1 MRTPREAMRDWLG
14 VKDQMTPVTAG
25 SYSPMELLDALPPRT
40 AIDRY
45 GALLSSDFLAC
56 ETAKARA
63 LRSLPVHVMR
73 KGDHGP
79 EKVPEHPLSAVLH
92 RPNALMAWGDLV
104 AWAVLRRDVL
114 GTAYIRVYRDARGN
128 IRELRPVTA
137 PVSMKF
143 DKETGVALWYAA
155 QDTLNDM
162 WECREDDVIVL
173 KTDISED
180 GGMTGR
186 SIAEK
191 AADDIGLS
199 VDLVR
204 FYRSLL
210 ENGNHFQGYL
220 ETDQRLTKDDRE
232 AIRESLDETRGPESA
247 GAIRLFDRGVKYHE
261 VSAKLEGMDLIAQE
275 KWVLQ
280 KVCRACH
287 VDMHHVFADE
297 GAAATTATGADIDF
311 VKNTVLPEVTAFEQ
325 ALQPIL
331 DRAASLG
338 GKDSGYYV
346 KFNLNGLMRGDFT
359 KRMEGYRIGVYA
371 GMFTRQYVA
380 EQEDIPWL
388 EGQDKLLQ
396 PTAYYMV
403 DDDGVPYIPAAGT
416 NVDQRGQSDGQS
428 GIDEKAVTGA
438 LAPLLNDA
446 KERIAKRAERDG
458 DTPKTRSFAHTVLD
472 PVAFAA
478 AQLGEF
484 IEIESIIE
492 EAING
497 VLATD
502 E

>member
-1 MRTPREAMRDWLG
+1 MRRPKQIMRDWLG
-14 VKDQMTPVTAG
+14 VTDSAPA
-25 SYSPMELLDALPPRT
+25 SYTPMELLSALPPRT

-45 GALLSSDFLAC
+45 GALMSSDFLAC

-79 EKVPEHPLSAVLH
+79 EKVPDHPLSAVLH
-92 RPNALMAWGDLV
+92 RPNALMSWGDLV
-104 AWAVLRRDVL
+104 AWAVLRRDVF
-114 GTAYIRVYRDARGN
+114 GTAYLKVYRDVRGN
-128 IRELRPVTA
+128 VREMRPVLA
-137 PVSMKF
+137 GVSKSF
-143 DKETGVALWYAA
+143 DKETGVVVYSAA
-155 QDTLNDM
+155 ADNLNDM
-162 WECREDDVIVL
+162 WSCREDDLVIL
-173 KTDISED
+173 KTDVTED
-180 GGMTGR
+180 GGMTGK

-199 VDLVR
+199 IDLVN

-210 ENGNHFQGYL
+210 ENGNHFSGYL
-220 ETDQRLTKDDRE
+220 ETDQKLTKDDRE

-297 GAAATTATGADIDF
+297 GAAATTAAGADIDF

-325 ALQPIL
+325 ALQPVL
-331 DRAASLG
+331 DRSRSLG
-338 GKDSGYYV
+338 GGRDSGYYV

-359 KRMEGYRIGVYA
+359 SRMEGYRIGVYA

-403 DDDGVPYIPAAGT
+403 DEQGVPYIPAEGT
-416 NVDQRGQSDGQS
+416 SPGQSGQSDGQS
-428 GIDEKAVTGA
+428 GITERAVGDA
-438 LAPLLNDA
+438 LAPILADA
-446 KERIAKRAERDG
+446 RVRIAKRAERDG
-458 DTPKTRSFAHTVLD
+458 DTPKTRDFAHTVID
-472 PVAFAA
+472 PVALAA

-484 IEIESIIE
+484 IDIEATIE
-492 EAING
+492 EAINA
-497 VLATD
+497 VVENDA
-502 E
+502 

>member
-1 MRTPREAMRDWLG
+1 MRTLKQTMRDWLG
-14 VKDQMTPVTAG
+14 VEDAITPGG
-25 SYSPMELLDALPPRT
+25 SYTPMELLDALPPRT
-40 AIDRY
+40 AIDRH

-79 EKVPEHPLSAVLH
+79 EKVPGHPLSDVLH

-104 AWAVLRRDVL
+104 SWAVLRRDVL
-114 GTAYIRVYRDARGN
+114 GTAYMRVYRDWLGN
-128 IRELRPVTA
+128 IRELRPVLA
-137 PVSMKF
+137 PVSRAF
-143 DKETGVALWYAA
+143 DRETGSAA
-155 QDTLNDM
+155 FRAPSDYYNEA
-162 WECREDDVIVL
+162 WECREDDLVIL

-180 GGMTGR
+180 GGATGE
-186 SIAEK
+186 SIAAK

-210 ENGNHFQGYL
+210 ENGNHFTGYL
-220 ETDQRLTKDDRE
+220 ETDQKLTKDDRE
-232 AIRESLDETRGPESA
+232 AIRESLDETRGPDSA
-247 GAIRLFDRGVKYHE
+247 GAIRVFDRGVKYHE

-325 ALQPIL
+325 ALQPVL
-331 DRAASLG
+331 DRAKSLG
-338 GKDSGYYV
+338 GTDGGYYV

-359 KRMEGYRIGVYA
+359 TRMEGYRIGVYA
-371 GMFTRQYVA
+371 GMFTRQYVC

-388 EGQDKLLQ
+388 EGQDRLLQ

-403 DDDGVPYIPAAGT
+403 DEDGVPYIPAEGT
-416 NVDQRGQSDGQS
+416 DPGQSGQSDGQS
-428 GIDEKAVTGA
+428 GITERAVGDA
-438 LAPLLNDA
+438 LAPLLADA
-446 KERIAKRAERDG
+446 RERIAKRAAKDG
-458 DTPKTRSFAHTVLD
+458 DTPKTRDFAHTVLD

-478 AQLGEF
+478 AQLGEV
-484 IEIESIIE
+484 IDIDREIE
-492 EAING
+492 EAVHG
-497 VLATD
+497 VLEAD
-502 E
+502 

>member
-1 MRTPREAMRDWLG
+1 MRRPRQVVRDWLG
-14 VKDQMTPVTAG
+14 VTDAVAPISGPYAT
-25 SYSPMELLDALPPRT
+25 MELLDALPPRT
-40 AIDRY
+40 RIDQY

-79 EKVPEHPLSAVLH
+79 EKVPDHPLSAVLH

-104 AWAVLRRDVL
+104 AWAVLRRDTF
-114 GTAYIRVYRDARGN
+114 GTAYIRVYRDSRGN
-128 IRELRPVTA
+128 VSELRPVMA
-137 PVSMKF
+137 PVSIGF
-143 DKETGVALWYAA
+143 DKDTGVAVWSA
-155 QDTLNDM
+155 QQDAVNEP
-162 WECREDDVIVL
+162 WSCREDEIVIL

-180 GGMTGR
+180 GGITGR

-220 ETDQRLTKDDRE
+220 ETDQKLTKDDRE

-247 GAIRLFDRGVKYHE
+247 GAIRMFDRGVKYHE

-325 ALQPIL
+325 ALQPLL

-371 GMFTRQYVA
+371 GMFTREYVC

-388 EGQDKLLQ
+388 PGQDRLLQ

-403 DDDGVPYIPAAGT
+403 DEQGVPYIPAAGT
-416 NVDQRGQSDGQS
+416 NNAQRGQSDGQS
-428 GIDEKAVTGA
+428 GIEERSVSDA
-438 LAPLLNDA
+438 LRPIVDDA
-446 KERIAKRAERDG
+446 KVRIAKRAERDG
-458 DTPKTRSFAHTVLD
+458 DTPKTRDFARTVLE
-472 PVAFAA
+472 PIAFAA
-478 AQLGEF
+478 AQMGEY
-484 IEIESIIE
+484 IDIE
-492 EAING
+492 EVIDAI
-497 VLATD
+497 LETD
-502 E
+502 

>member
-1 MRTPREAMRDWLG
+1 MRRPRQIFRDWLG
-14 VKDQMTPVTAG
+14 VTDSAPAG
-25 SYSPMELLDALPPRT
+25 PYGPLELIDALPPRT
-40 AIDRY
+40 ALDRY

-79 EKVPEHPLSAVLH
+79 EKVPGHPLSAVLH

-114 GTAYIRVYRDARGN
+114 GTAYVRVYRDGRGDVTGM
-128 IRELRPVTA
+128 RPVLA
-137 PVSMKF
+137 PVARNF
-143 DKETGVALWYAA
+143 DRTTGTVVYHAPADY
-155 QDTLNDM
+155 LNDA
-162 WECREDDVIVL
+162 WTCREDDLVIL

-180 GGMTGR
+180 GGQTGR

-199 VDLVR
+199 IDLVR

-210 ENGNHFQGYL
+210 ENGNHFTGYL
-220 ETDQRLTKDDRE
+220 ETDSVLRKEDRE
-232 AIRESLDETRGPESA
+232 AIRESLDETRGPDSA
-247 GAIRLFDRGVKYHE
+247 GAIRIFDRGVKYRE

-325 ALQPIL
+325 ALQPVL

-338 GKDSGYYV
+338 GADSGYYV
-346 KFNLNGLMRGDFT
+346 KFNLNGLLRGDFT
-359 KRMEGYRIGVYA
+359 ARMEGYRIGVYA
-371 GMFTRQYVA
+371 GMFTREYVC

-388 EGQDKLLQ
+388 PGQDRLLQ

-403 DDDGVPYIPAAGT
+403 DENGVPYIPAEGT
-416 NVDQRGQSDGQS
+416 SPEQDGQSDGQS
-428 GIDEKAVTGA
+428 GIDERAVGNA
-438 LAPLLNDA
+438 LAPLLADA
-446 KERIAKRAERDG
+446 RDRISKRAARDG
-458 DTPKTRSFAHTVLD
+458 DTPKTRDFAHTVLD
-472 PVAFAA
+472 PVALAA

-484 IEIESIIE
+484 IDIDETIE
-492 EAING
+492 EAINA
-497 VLATD
+497 VVESD

>member
-1 MRTPREAMRDWLG
+1 MRRPKQMMRDWLG
-14 VKDQMTPVTAG
+14 VRDDAQIVPSGPYNTMQ
-25 SYSPMELLDALPPRT
+25 LLDALPPRT
-40 AIDRY
+40 RIDKY
-45 GALLSSDFLAC
+45 GALFSSDYLAC

-79 EKVPEHPLSAVLH
+79 EKVPGHPLSAVLH

-104 AWAVLRRDVL
+104 AWAVLRRDTL
-114 GTAYIRVYRDARGN
+114 GTAYIRVLRDSRGG
-128 IRELRPVTA
+128 IRELRPVLA
-137 PVSMKF
+137 PVTVRF
-143 DKETGVALWYAA
+143 DRETGVAVWSAP
-155 QDTLNDM
+155 QDSANDA
-162 WECREDDVIVL
+162 WECREDDIVIL
-173 KTDISED
+173 KTDVSDD
-180 GGMTGR
+180 GGIRGR
-186 SIAEK
+186 SIAEM

-220 ETDQRLTKDDRE
+220 ETDQRLTKEDRE

-247 GAIRLFDRGVKYHE
+247 GAIRMFDRGVKYHE

-325 ALQPIL
+325 AFQPVL
-331 DRAASLG
+331 DRAASLGG

-403 DDDGVPYIPAAGT
+403 DEDGVPYIPAAGT
-416 NVDQRGQSDGQS
+416 NNAQRGQSDGQS
-428 GIDEKAVTGA
+428 GIEERAVSDA
-438 LAPLLNDA
+438 LRPIVDDA
-446 KERIAKRAERDG
+446 KVRIAKRAERDG
-458 DTPKTRSFAHTVLD
+458 DTPKTRDFARTVLE
-472 PVAFAA
+472 PIAFAA
-478 AQLGEF
+478 AQMGDY
-484 IEIESIIE
+484 IDIE
-492 EAING
+492 EVIDAI
-497 VLATD
+497 LEAD
-502 E
+502 

>member
-1 MRTPREAMRDWLG
+1 MRTPKQAMRDWLG
-14 VKDQMTPVTAG
+14 VTDAAPAVG
-25 SYSPMELLDALPPRT
+25 RSYGPMELLDALSPRT
-40 AIDRY
+40 ALDRY

-79 EKVPEHPLSAVLH
+79 EKVPDHPLSAVLH

-114 GTAYIRVYRDARGN
+114 GTAYIRVYRDGRG
-128 IRELRPVTA
+128 RVQEMRPVLAGVSRGFDRATGTA
-137 PVSMKF
+137 VWSAAA
-143 DKETGVALWYAA
+143 DALNEA
-155 QDTLNDM
+155 
-162 WECREDDVIVL
+162 WECREDDLVIL

-180 GGMTGR
+180 GGQTGR

-220 ETDQRLTKDDRE
+220 ETDQRLTKEDRD

-247 GAIRLFDRGVKYHE
+247 GAIRMFDRGVKYRE

-287 VDMHHVFADE
+287 VDMHHVFADD

-325 ALQPIL
+325 ALQPVL
-331 DRAASLG
+331 DRARSLG
-338 GKDSGYYV
+338 GQTDSGYYV

-359 KRMEGYRIGVYA
+359 TRMEGYRIGVYA
-371 GMFTRQYVA
+371 GMFTREYVC

-388 EGQDKLLQ
+388 PGQDRLLQ

-403 DDDGVPYIPAAGT
+403 DEQGVPYIPADGT
-416 NVDQRGQSDGQS
+416 DPGQSGQSDGQS
-428 GIDEKAVTGA
+428 GIEERSVADVI
-438 LAPLLNDA
+438 APLLADA
-446 KERIAKRAERDG
+446 RDRISKRAAKDG
-458 DTPKTRSFAHTVLD
+458 DTPRTREFARTVMEPL
-472 PVAFAA
+472 ALAA
-478 AQLGEF
+478 ANAGELID
-484 IEIESIIE
+484 IEANIE
-492 EAING
+492 EAIHGILEN
-497 VLATD
+497 D
-502 E
+502 R

>member
-1 MRTPREAMRDWLG
+1 MRTLKQTMRDWLG
-14 VKDQMTPVTAG
+14 VEDAITPGG
-25 SYSPMELLDALPPRT
+25 SYTPMELLDALPPRT

-79 EKVPEHPLSAVLH
+79 EKVPGHPLSDVLH

-104 AWAVLRRDVL
+104 SWAVLRRDVL
-114 GTAYIRVYRDARGN
+114 GTAYMRVYRDWRGN
-128 IRELRPVTA
+128 IRELRPVLA
-137 PVSMKF
+137 PVSRAF
-143 DKETGVALWYAA
+143 DRETGSAA
-155 QDTLNDM
+155 FRAPSDYYNEA
-162 WECREDDVIVL
+162 WECREDDLVIL

-180 GGMTGR
+180 GGATGE
-186 SIAEK
+186 SIAAK

-210 ENGNHFQGYL
+210 ENGNHFTGYL
-220 ETDQRLTKDDRE
+220 ETDQKLTKDDRE
-232 AIRESLDETRGPESA
+232 AIRESLDETRGPDSA
-247 GAIRLFDRGVKYHE
+247 GAIRVFDRGVKYHE

-325 ALQPIL
+325 ALQPVL
-331 DRAASLG
+331 DRAKSLG
-338 GKDSGYYV
+338 GTDGGYYV

-359 KRMEGYRIGVYA
+359 TRMEGYRIGVYA
-371 GMFTRQYVA
+371 GMFTRQYVC

-403 DDDGVPYIPAAGT
+403 DEDGVPYIPAEGT
-416 NVDQRGQSDGQS
+416 DPGQSGQSDGQS
-428 GIDEKAVTGA
+428 GITERAVGDA
-438 LAPLLNDA
+438 LAPLLADA
-446 KERIAKRAERDG
+446 RDRIAKRAAKDG
-458 DTPKTRSFAHTVLD
+458 DTPKTRDFAHTVLG

-478 AQLGEF
+478 AQLGEV
-484 IEIESIIE
+484 IDIDRETE
-492 EAING
+492 EAVHG
-497 VLATD
+497 VLEAD
-502 E
+502 

>member
-1 MRTPREAMRDWLG
+1 MRRPKQVVRDWLG
-14 VKDQMTPVTAG
+14 VTDSVQPVGPYTT
-25 SYSPMELLDALPPRT
+25 MELLDALPPRT
-40 AIDRY
+40 RVDRY

-79 EKVPEHPLSAVLH
+79 EKVPGHPLSAVLH

-128 IRELRPVTA
+128 VRELRPVMA
-137 PVSMKF
+137 PVNVGF
-143 DKETGVALWYAA
+143 DKETGVAVWSAP
-155 QDTLNDM
+155 QDSVNDS
-162 WECREDDVIVL
+162 WECREDGIVIL

-180 GGMTGR
+180 GGITGK

-220 ETDQRLTKDDRE
+220 ETDQKLTKDDRE

-247 GAIRLFDRGVKYHE
+247 GAIRMFDRGVKYHE

-325 ALQPIL
+325 ALQPLL

-338 GKDSGYYV
+338 GSDSGYYV

-371 GMFTRQYVA
+371 GMFTREYVC

-388 EGQDKLLQ
+388 PGQDRLLQ

-403 DDDGVPYIPAAGT
+403 DENGVPYIPAAGT
-416 NVDQRGQSDGQS
+416 NNAQRGQSDGQS
-428 GIDEKAVTGA
+428 GIEERSVSDA
-438 LAPLLNDA
+438 LRPIVDDA
-446 KERIAKRAERDG
+446 KLRIAKRAERDG
-458 DTPKTRSFAHTVLD
+458 DTPKTRDFARTVLE
-472 PVAFAA
+472 PIAFAA
-478 AQLGEF
+478 AQMGEY
-484 IEIESIIE
+484 IDIE
-492 EAING
+492 EVIDAI
-497 VLATD
+497 LETD
-502 E
+502 